1 MAPMRRHRTPPV
13 RRGAATRLISL
24 SLVLVAVAGMAFAAR
39 NRAAAR
45 QSLQQAQE
53 LEARLAGR
61 DTPPPG
67 VEDYLQAVRLYDAVP
82 RLDPTYAG
90 CDDALYAAARL
101 CRDCFRLSGS
111 RAHADR
117 ALSLADW
124 LLREYPASPLR
135 DDALRLKGEIYAD
148 DLHDPG
154 KAREVL
160 TEYLKRFPRSSSA
173 RAVKDKLKALDAVE
187 TGTPPA
193 ASTAAAAPAEARP
206 APVAAA
212 ASAAS
217 PGAIVAQ
224 ITEIRFWS
232 TLDYTRVV
240 IDLDRDVPFTHNEV
254 DHPYRIYLDFSRT
267 ILSAAVKGKNFAVGD
282 SYLDRIR
289 VGQYQLDVARVV
301 LDFKQ
306 KGALTVFTLYD
317 PFRVVV
323 DIRDLGKGQSLDER
337 KRRLARLYRESQDQ
351 AKSDDKPREQSADK
365 SVTAPSAGKPS
376 ATPAPAGATTATS
389 PDPKTPAKPA
399 SPAAKPAAQPPA
411 PAGASAD
418 KPAAER
424 PKPAGS
430 GTLPQ
435 PSAGEPG
442 SAGPLPPPKPNLDGR
457 RSLTR
462 ILGMKVGKI
471 VIDPGHGG
479 KDTGSIGYGGIRE
492 KDVTLAIAKKLKA
505 ELESRLNIEVLLTRE
520 TDVFMP
526 LEQRTAMA
534 GVENADLF
542 ISLHANA
549 SNDSKAAGI
558 ETFYLGL
565 TRDSRT
571 QLLAAVENASAQ
583 QNLSQLEDVIK
594 KITMYEKV
602 NESRDFATKVHRKM
616 IGAVR
621 KLEPS
626 VRDRGV
632 KKAPF
637 VVLIGTDIPA
647 ILLEIGFISNKR
659 EAQIISQTDS
669 QSRVAQSIS
678 LGIEDYLASLGTLAR
693 ARAAAGTDHVR

>member
-1 MAPMRRHRTPPV
+1 MVPMRRHLTPPV
-13 RRGAATRLISL
+13 RRGAAARLISL
-24 SLVLVAVAGMAFAAR
+24 SLVLVAVAGLPLAAR

-45 QSLQQAQE
+45 QSLKQAQE
-53 LEARLAGR
+53 LAGRLAERGN
-61 DTPPPG
+61 PPPT
-67 VEDYLQAVRLYDAVP
+67 VDEYLQAVKLYDAVP
-82 RLDPTYAG
+82 RLDPTFAG
-90 CDDALYAAARL
+90 CDDALYAAAKL
-101 CRDCFRLSGS
+101 CRECFRLSGT
-111 RAHADR
+111 RTHIDR
-117 ALSLADW
+117 ALSLANW
-124 LLREYPASPLR
+124 LLREYPVSPLR
-135 DDALRLKGEIYAD
+135 DDALLLKGEIYAD
-148 DLHDPG
+148 DLREPA
-154 KAREVL
+154 KAREIL
-160 TEYLKRFPRSSSA
+160 SEYLKKFPRARSA
-173 RAVKDKLKALDAVE
+173 SAVKEKLKTLDGAG
-187 TGTPPA
+187 TGAP
-193 ASTAAAAPAEARP
+193 AAAPVAATTASART
-206 APVAAA
+206 VAAA
-212 ASAAS
+212 ASAAAAPPS
-217 PGAIVAQ
+217 SIVAQ

-232 TLDYTRVV
+232 TVDYTRVV
-240 IDLDRDVPFTHNEV
+240 IDLDREVPFTHNEV

-267 ILSAAVKGKNFAVGD
+267 ILSAAVKGKDFAVGD

-289 VGQYQLDVARVV
+289 VGQYQLGVARVV

-306 KGALTVFTLYD
+306 KGSLTVFTLYE

-323 DIRDLGKGQSLDER
+323 DIRDLDKGQSLDER
-337 KRRLARLYRESQDQ
+337 KRRLAKLYRESQDKETSPAERPASASAGGNTSAPAPPT
-351 AKSDDKPREQSADK
+351 AKSAAATPDNQ
-365 SVTAPSAGKPS
+365 APV
-376 ATPAPAGATTATS
+376 TPAP
-389 PDPKTPAKPA
+389 
-399 SPAAKPAAQPPA
+399 PAAKPAAQPTP
-411 PAGASAD
+411 PAGTAAA
-418 KPAAER
+418 KPATEH
-424 PKPAGS
+424 PKPAGNGTQAHAPS
-430 GTLPQ
+430 GAPD
-435 PSAGEPG
+435 

-520 TDVFMP
+520 TDVFLP

-534 GVENADLF
+534 NVENADLF
-542 ISLHANA
+542 VSLHANA
-549 SNDSKAAGI
+549 SKNAKAAGI

-594 KITMYEKV
+594 KITMYEKEK
-602 NESRDFATKVHRKM
+602 ESRDFATKVHRKM
-616 IGAVR
+616 ISAVR

-637 VVLIGTDIPA
+637 VVLIGTEIPA

-659 EAQIISQTDS
+659 EAQIISQAAS

-678 LGIEDYLASLGTLAR
+678 LGIEDYLAGLGTLAR
-693 ARAAAGTDHVR
+693 APAPSGSDNVD

>member
-1 MAPMRRHRTPPV
+1 
-13 RRGAATRLISL
+13 LISL
-24 SLVLVAVAGMAFAAR
+24 SLVLVAVAGLAYAAR

-61 DTPPPG
+61 DTPPPR
-67 VEDYLQAVRLYDAVP
+67 VEDYLQAVKLYDAVP

-101 CRDCFRLSGS
+101 CRDCFRLSGT

-124 LLREYPASPLR
+124 LMREYPASPLR

-148 DLHDPG
+148 DLHDSD
-154 KAREVL
+154 KAREIL
-160 TEYLKRFPRSSSA
+160 TEYLKKFPRSSYA
-173 RAVKDKLKALDAVE
+173 RVVKDKLKALDAAG
-187 TGTPPA
+187 TGTPAA
-193 ASTAAAAPAEARP
+193 ASSPSAAPADARSVPVAAAAPA
-206 APVAAA
+206 AP
-212 ASAAS
+212 

-240 IDLDRDVPFTHNEV
+240 IDLDREVPFTHNEV
-254 DHPYRIYLDFSRT
+254 DHPYRIYLDFNRT

-306 KGALTVFTLYD
+306 KGSLTVFTLYD

-323 DIRDLGKGQSLDER
+323 DIRDLDKGQSLDER
-337 KRRLARLYRESQDQ
+337 KRRLARLYKESQD
-351 AKSDDKPREQSADK
+351 KDK
-365 SVTAPSAGKPS
+365 TAEKPAAAPVAGKP
-376 ATPAPAGATTATS
+376 ATSPPPAGATATPSPEPKAPATPTA
-389 PDPKTPAKPA
+389 
-399 SPAAKPAAQPPA
+399 PAAKPAAPPPA
-411 PAGASAD
+411 PAGTAAD

-424 PKPAGS
+424 PKPAGG
-430 GTLPQ
+430 GTQPQ

-442 SAGPLPPPKPNLDGR
+442 SAEPLPPPKPNLDGR

-479 KDTGSIGYGGIRE
+479 KDSGSIGYGGIRE

-520 TDVFMP
+520 TDVYMP

-534 GVENADLF
+534 SVENADLF

-549 SNDSKAAGI
+549 SKDSKAAGI

-659 EAQIISQTDS
+659 ESQIISQADS
-669 QSRVAQSIS
+669 QNRVAQSIS

-693 ARAAAGTDHVR
+693 APAAAGSDHVH

>member
-1 MAPMRRHRTPPV
+1 MAPMRRDLTPPV

-24 SLVLVAVAGMAFAAR
+24 SLVLVAVAGLAYAAR

-61 DTPPPG
+61 DTPPPR
-67 VEDYLQAVRLYDAVP
+67 VEDYLQAVKLYDAVP

-101 CRDCFRLSGS
+101 CRDCFRLSGT

-124 LLREYPASPLR
+124 LMREYPASPLR

-148 DLHDPG
+148 DLHDSD
-154 KAREVL
+154 KAREIL
-160 TEYLKRFPRSSSA
+160 TEYLKKFPRSSYA
-173 RAVKDKLKALDAVE
+173 RVVKDKLKALDAAG
-187 TGTPPA
+187 TGTPAA
-193 ASTAAAAPAEARP
+193 ASSPSAAPADARSVPVAAAAPA
-206 APVAAA
+206 AP
-212 ASAAS
+212 

-240 IDLDRDVPFTHNEV
+240 IDLDREVPFTHNEV
-254 DHPYRIYLDFSRT
+254 DHPYRIYLDFNRT

-306 KGALTVFTLYD
+306 KGSLTVFTLYD

-323 DIRDLGKGQSLDER
+323 DIRDLDKGQSLDER
-337 KRRLARLYRESQDQ
+337 KRRLARLYKESQD
-351 AKSDDKPREQSADK
+351 KDK
-365 SVTAPSAGKPS
+365 TAEKPAAAPVAGKP
-376 ATPAPAGATTATS
+376 ATSPPPAGATATPSPEPKAPATPTA
-389 PDPKTPAKPA
+389 
-399 SPAAKPAAQPPA
+399 PAAKPAAPPPA
-411 PAGASAD
+411 PAGTAAD

-424 PKPAGS
+424 PKPAGG
-430 GTLPQ
+430 GTQPQ

-442 SAGPLPPPKPNLDGR
+442 SAEPLPPPKPNLDGR

-479 KDTGSIGYGGIRE
+479 KDSGSIGYGGIRE

-520 TDVFMP
+520 TDVYMP

-534 GVENADLF
+534 SVENADLF

-549 SNDSKAAGI
+549 SKDSKAAGI

-659 EAQIISQTDS
+659 ESQIISQADS
-669 QSRVAQSIS
+669 QNRVAQSIS

-693 ARAAAGTDHVR
+693 APAAAGSDHVH

>member
-1 MAPMRRHRTPPV
+1 MAPMRRDLTPPV

-24 SLVLVAVAGMAFAAR
+24 SLVLVAVAGLAYAAR

-61 DTPPPG
+61 DTPPPR
-67 VEDYLQAVRLYDAVP
+67 VEDYLQAVKLYDAVP

-101 CRDCFRLSGS
+101 CRDCFRLSGT

-124 LLREYPASPLR
+124 LMREYPASPLR

-148 DLHDPG
+148 DLHDSD
-154 KAREVL
+154 KAREIL
-160 TEYLKRFPRSSSA
+160 TEYLKKFPRSSYA
-173 RAVKDKLKALDAVE
+173 RVVKDKLKALDAAG
-187 TGTPPA
+187 TGTPAA
-193 ASTAAAAPAEARP
+193 ASSPSAAPADARSVPVAAAAPA
-206 APVAAA
+206 AP
-212 ASAAS
+212 

-240 IDLDRDVPFTHNEV
+240 IDLDREVPFTHNEV
-254 DHPYRIYLDFSRT
+254 GHPYRIYLDFNRT

-306 KGALTVFTLYD
+306 KGSLTVFTLYD

-323 DIRDLGKGQSLDER
+323 DIRDLDKGQSLDER
-337 KRRLARLYRESQDQ
+337 KRRLARLYKESQD
-351 AKSDDKPREQSADK
+351 KDK
-365 SVTAPSAGKPS
+365 TAEKPAAAPVAGKPAAS
-376 ATPAPAGATTATS
+376 PPPAGATATPSPEPKAPATPTA
-389 PDPKTPAKPA
+389 
-399 SPAAKPAAQPPA
+399 PAAKPAAPPPA
-411 PAGASAD
+411 PAGTAAD

-424 PKPAGS
+424 PKPAGG
-430 GTLPQ
+430 GTQPQ

-442 SAGPLPPPKPNLDGR
+442 SAEPLPPPKPNLDGR

-479 KDTGSIGYGGIRE
+479 KDSGSIGYGGIRE

-520 TDVFMP
+520 TDVYMP

-534 GVENADLF
+534 SVENADLF

-549 SNDSKAAGI
+549 SKDSKAAGI

-659 EAQIISQTDS
+659 ESQIISQADS
-669 QSRVAQSIS
+669 QNRVAQSIS

-693 ARAAAGTDHVR
+693 APAAAGSDHVH

>member
-1 MAPMRRHRTPPV
+1 MAPMRRDLTPPV

-24 SLVLVAVAGMAFAAR
+24 SLVLVAVAGLAYAAR

-61 DTPPPG
+61 DTPPPR
-67 VEDYLQAVRLYDAVP
+67 VEDYLQAVKLYDAVP

-101 CRDCFRLSGS
+101 CRDCFRLSGT

-124 LLREYPASPLR
+124 LMREYPASPLR

-148 DLHDPG
+148 DLHDSD
-154 KAREVL
+154 KAREIL
-160 TEYLKRFPRSSSA
+160 TEYLKKFPRSSYA
-173 RAVKDKLKALDAVE
+173 RVVKDKLKALDAAG
-187 TGTPPA
+187 TGTPAA
-193 ASTAAAAPAEARP
+193 ASSPSAAPADARSVPVAAAAPA
-206 APVAAA
+206 AP
-212 ASAAS
+212 

-240 IDLDRDVPFTHNEV
+240 IDLDREVPFTHNEV
-254 DHPYRIYLDFSRT
+254 GHPYRIYLDFNRT

-306 KGALTVFTLYD
+306 KGSLTVFTLYD

-323 DIRDLGKGQSLDER
+323 DIRDLDKGQSLDER
-337 KRRLARLYRESQDQ
+337 KRRLARLYKESQD
-351 AKSDDKPREQSADK
+351 KDK
-365 SVTAPSAGKPS
+365 TAEKP
-376 ATPAPAGATTATS
+376 AAAPVAVKPAASPPPAGATATPSPEPKAPATPTA
-389 PDPKTPAKPA
+389 
-399 SPAAKPAAQPPA
+399 PAAKPAAPPPA
-411 PAGASAD
+411 PAGTAAD

-424 PKPAGS
+424 PKPAGG
-430 GTLPQ
+430 GTQPQ

-479 KDTGSIGYGGIRE
+479 KDSGSIGYGGIRE

-520 TDVFMP
+520 TDVYMP

-534 GVENADLF
+534 SVENADLF

-549 SNDSKAAGI
+549 SKDSKAAGI

-659 EAQIISQTDS
+659 ESQIISQADS
-669 QSRVAQSIS
+669 QNRVAQSIS

-693 ARAAAGTDHVR
+693 APAAAGSDHVH

>member
-1 MAPMRRHRTPPV
+1 
-13 RRGAATRLISL
+13 
-24 SLVLVAVAGMAFAAR
+24 
-39 NRAAAR
+39 
-45 QSLQQAQE
+45 
-53 LEARLAGR
+53 
-61 DTPPPG
+61 
-67 VEDYLQAVRLYDAVP
+67 
-82 RLDPTYAG
+82 
-90 CDDALYAAARL
+90 
-101 CRDCFRLSGS
+101 
-111 RAHADR
+111 
-117 ALSLADW
+117 
-124 LLREYPASPLR
+124 
-135 DDALRLKGEIYAD
+135 
-148 DLHDPG
+148 
-154 KAREVL
+154 
-160 TEYLKRFPRSSSA
+160 
-173 RAVKDKLKALDAVE
+173 
-187 TGTPPA
+187 
-193 ASTAAAAPAEARP
+193 
-206 APVAAA
+206 
-212 ASAAS
+212 
-217 PGAIVAQ
+217 
-224 ITEIRFWS
+224 
-232 TLDYTRVV
+232 
-240 IDLDRDVPFTHNEV
+240 
-254 DHPYRIYLDFSRT
+254 
-267 ILSAAVKGKNFAVGD
+267 
-282 SYLDRIR
+282 
-289 VGQYQLDVARVV
+289 
-301 LDFKQ
+301 
-306 KGALTVFTLYD
+306 VFTLYD

-323 DIRDLGKGQSLDER
+323 DIRDLDKGQSLDER
-337 KRRLARLYRESQDQ
+337 KRRLARLYKESQDKEKT
-351 AKSDDKPREQSADK
+351 AEKPAA
-365 SVTAPSAGKPS
+365 APVAGKPAAS
-376 ATPAPAGATTATS
+376 PPPAGATATPSPEPKAPATPTA
-389 PDPKTPAKPA
+389 
-399 SPAAKPAAQPPA
+399 PAAKPAAPPPA
-411 PAGASAD
+411 PAGTAAD

-424 PKPAGS
+424 PKPAGG
-430 GTLPQ
+430 GTQPQ

-442 SAGPLPPPKPNLDGR
+442 SAEPLPPPKPNLDGR

-479 KDTGSIGYGGIRE
+479 KDSGSIGYGGIRE

-520 TDVFMP
+520 TDVYMP

-534 GVENADLF
+534 SVENADLF

-549 SNDSKAAGI
+549 SKDSKAAGI

-659 EAQIISQTDS
+659 ESQIISQADS
-669 QSRVAQSIS
+669 QNRVAQSIS

-693 ARAAAGTDHVR
+693 APAAAGSDHVH